1 MTPGALDLLA
11 PGADDATALA
21 DHAQVLT
28 RGQARQK
35 ADDIARFLG
44 DDGKQLVLVE
54 APRSVPGAL
63 AYLAALRAGHAVTL
77 VDAAGHGDL
86 PALVERLRPDVVMG
100 PACVRAAGASPHY
113 RGRTDD
119 VPHGGVARRRAGPRP
134 AAPAPAPELALVART
149 SGSTSEGRLVRLSY
163 RNLASNADGI
173 AAATGIQP
181 TDVVA
186 TSLRMDYSF
195 GLSLFNSHLAAGAAV
210 SLTGAS
216 PTTERFWTDAER
228 SGVTCIGMVPS
239 TVRFL
244 LEAPELSRRLSRL
257 RSVLVAGGPLEPRHL
272 RRLRETVTASGSVFY
287 MYGQTEATARM
298 TCLPPALAAEH
309 EGSVGVPVPGGRI
322 EIRGPDG
329 TAAAP
334 GRPGE
339 VYYRGPNV
347 MLGYAGTRDDLALPD
362 LLHGVLP
369 TGDVGR
375 LEDGVLYLEGRV
387 DRQVKVLGERVNL
400 DAVESAAT
408 TALGGTA
415 AAAVLAKPDEIHLY
429 VEGGRDRLDRL
440 RAQGLANLGVPPG
453 CLRLRAL
460 ERLPRTPSGKVRYL
474 SLS

>member
-1 MTPGALDLLA
+1 MTPQALDLLA
-11 PGADDATALA
+11 RGADDATALA
-21 DHAQVLT
+21 DHTQVLT
-28 RGQARQK
+28 RARAREK

-63 AYLAALRAGHAVTL
+63 AYLAALRAGHAVML

-86 PALVERLRPDVVMG
+86 PAFIERLRPDVVMG

-119 VPHGGVARRRAGPRP
+119 VPHVGVARRRAAGTRP
-134 AAPAPAPELALVART
+134 VAPAPELALVART

-163 RNLASNADGI
+163 RNLAGNADAI
-173 AAATGIQP
+173 AAATGIRSS
-181 TDVVA
+181 DVVA

-210 SLTGAS
+210 GLTEAS
-216 PTTERFWTDAER
+216 PTTARFWADAER

-239 TVRFL
+239 TVRFV
-244 LEAPELSRRLSRL
+244 LEAPDLRTRMSRL
-257 RSVLVAGGPLEPRHL
+257 RSVLVAGGPLQARHL
-272 RRLRETVTASGSVFY
+272 RRLRDTVAASGSVFY

-329 TAAAP
+329 TPAEP

-347 MLGYAGTRDDLALPD
+347 MLGYARTRDDLALPD
-362 LLHGVLP
+362 LLQGELP

-387 DRQVKVLGERVNL
+387 DRQIKVLGERVNL
-400 DAVESAAT
+400 DAVEAAAM
-408 TALGGTA
+408 TALGGTTA
-415 AAAVLAKPDEIHLY
+415 AAAVLAEPDEVHLY
-429 VEGGRDRLDRL
+429 VEGGPDRLDRL

-453 CLRLRAL
+453 CLRLRAV
-460 ERLPRTPSGKVRYL
+460 EHLPRTPSGKVRYL